1 MGYTEESVLVFGE
14 EDSGVL
20 RAVFCQAVF
29 ESSGN
34 SPQSIVL
41 LFFGMVLYQQ
51 DNCLRLILRMD
62 F

>member
-1 MGYTEESVLVFGE
+1 MGFAEESALVFGE

-34 SPQSIVL
+34 SPQSMVL

-51 DNCLRLILRMD
+51 DDCLRLILWVD
-62 F
+62 L